1 MTARN
6 EWAILDGVKTLT
18 IQLPDPVFQW
28 LDTAARQRRQTPE
41 QAAAEAL
48 SAAARAKEPSLAD
61 LVADLKG
68 IGQGKYTDLST
79 NKKHMDDFGR

>member
-1 MTARN
+1 M
-6 EWAILDGVKTLT
+6 KTLT

-41 QAAAEAL
+41 EAASEALTAAAG
-48 SAAARAKEPSLAD
+48 AKEPSLAD

-79 NKKHMDDFGR
+79 NKKHMLRFEAATGN